1 MSNTKISALS
11 SATTPLS
18 GSEIVPINQS
28 GVTDSVTVANLTA
41 GRSVS
46 ASNFVPTDSSIPTN
60 GLFLPAANTVGIATN
75 NSERVRFDAN
85 GNGGL
90 QTTPSAWA
98 WPNGST
104 GAWQLQSY
112 AALSGYN
119 STTYLSQN
127 WYYNAGEKFMA
138 NGYAHRYQQT
148 SGTHAWLISTASN
161 SSGAGASVTWNTVW
175 VMNSSGNLVQ
185 GIANSGINFTAN
197 TPASGM
203 TSQNLTWYEE
213 GTWTPVLSATT
224 TAPTVSYANRTA
236 LYTRVGRLVT
246 IHLWMN
252 ISSQSGGSGNVTIT
266 GLPFTSGNTG
276 GAPVAAVTVG
286 LYQNI
291 NPGVGLILT
300 PYITNNSSVI
310 NLAGSTQTGSGWSN
324 LTTTALGA
332 SNINLQLTA
341 TYLC

>member
-119 STTYLSQN
+119 SGTYLSQN

-213 GTWTPVLSATT
+213 GTWTPTDASGASLSITKYSATYT
-224 TAPTVSYANRTA
+224 RIGRVVTVQMDIGYPSTVSASTA
-236 LYTRVGRLVT
+236 VIG
-246 IHLWMN
+246 
-252 ISSQSGGSGNVTIT
+252 
-266 GLPFTSGNTG
+266 GLPFTSANNNG
-276 GAPVAAVTVG
+276 AAVYTNSGSSIVGAQLTSGGIYFQTVSG
-286 LYQNI
+286 GNA
-291 NPGVGLILT
+291 
-300 PYITNNSSVI
+300 TNAQMSSSVVR
-310 NLAGSTQTGSGWSN
+310 LSCSYQV
-324 LTTTALGA
+324 
-332 SNINLQLTA
+332 
-341 TYLC
+341 

>member
-203 TSQNLTWYEE
+203 TSQLLNWYEE
-213 GTWTPVLSATT
+213 GTWTPS
-224 TAPTVSYANRTA
+224 PTNLTVVGTPTYTGK
-236 LYTRVGRLVT
+236 YTRIGRQVT
-246 IHLWMN
+246 CIAC
-252 ISSQSGGSGNVTIT
+252 IDSTTSTAATAGSTSFS
-266 GLPFTSGNTG
+266 GLPFTAVAVAGNNAGNGVVIDSNTVTKVGAGYVYTG
-276 GAPVAAVTVG
+276 
-286 LYQNI
+286 
-291 NPGVGLILT
+291 
-300 PYITNNSSVI
+300 NNRFYV
-310 NLAGSTQTGSGWSN
+310 SGW
-324 LTTTALGA
+324 LATA
-332 SNINLQLTA
+332 NIVMSF
-341 TYLC
+341 TYFIS

>member
-1 MSNTKISALS
+1 MSNLKISALS
-11 SATTPLS
+11 SASTPLT
-18 GSEIVPINQS
+18 GSEVVPLNQS
-28 GVTDSVTVANLTA
+28 GTTVKAIVTDFTNAIAITPTSITTTGTNSSSNTIGFQLT
-41 GRSVS
+41 G
-46 ASNFVPTDSSIPTN
+46 
-60 GLFLPAANTVGIATN
+60 AANQDYRFAIPGVADWRIRGNYASGNIDFVYIGTGTIFTVL
-75 NSERVRFDAN
+75 SN
-85 GNGGL
+85 GNL
-90 QTTPSAWA
+90 NMP
-98 WPNGST
+98 
-104 GAWQLQSY
+104 L
-112 AALSGYN
+112 
-119 STTYLSQN
+119 
-127 WYYNAGEKFMA
+127 
-138 NGYAHRYQQT
+138 
-148 SGTHAWLISTASN
+148 
-161 SSGAGASVTWNTVW
+161 
-175 VMNSSGNLVQ
+175 GNLVV
-185 GIANSGINFTAN
+185 GTAGKGINFTAN